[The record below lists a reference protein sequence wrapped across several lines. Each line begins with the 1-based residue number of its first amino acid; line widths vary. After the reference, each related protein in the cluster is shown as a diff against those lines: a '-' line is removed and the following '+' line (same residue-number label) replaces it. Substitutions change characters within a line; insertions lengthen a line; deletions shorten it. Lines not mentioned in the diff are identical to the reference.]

1 MNILLITYNILPLVK
16 SSNVDNNF
24 LWNATLFFLGLGLLY
39 LAFIFFFKSRFSAR
53 SIKKAS
59 KRSELAPIIS
69 NFLFHSSQDSKDEQ
83 KEYVNLKIE
92 IREYLKDSSFRNIL
106 AEILFDLQKDVSGTT
121 EERLFKL
128 YRELG
133 LHHDAFAKLKS
144 WRWAIIS
151 KGILELTQMQVG
163 ESYQLITKYI
173 NDKRSTVR
181 KQAEIATIK
190 LRNEGINYILDSTI
204 YPISEW
210 QQLKMIEALSTLKDY
225 QPPKFKAWL
234 ISENKDVVLFSLRL
248 IKHYNQNDA
257 AASIIELVKH
267 KDNQIKLAAIQCI
280 KDFNFIEAKAT
291 LRAVFLDCTD
301 EVKIQI
307 LGAIAI
313 FGDES
318 DIPFLNGV
326 AIKESNFLVN
336 SKARSAINNIT
347 PDSVL
352 PKKDIIKPKGLD
364 KELELE
370 TLEKEPTVIESDENT
385 KILISEEYLEIET
398 IDETEIYELDD
409 SASLETESIENIDED
424 IVKKEPS
431 NKVSFDFEVMDEKTN
446 SSLDEELGLLSSESL
461 EQEQLDDSYNEMN
474 YEEKDLHLEEIG
486 DTVSAKQVEFLER
499 VMEDEPE
506 SELRFKA
513 FKKLKYLKTN
523 FPIKKIIEKEKTTIV
538 TEETSEPEERIGVE
552 NLSIFYPLYQ
562 KANDLNSKL
571 ILIEQMGSLGDEK
584 ELGFLKTLLNSE
596 EVKVNKAVKTTIKK
610 LEDKYSSIQE
620 EDSIDNEKP
629 EVITEDLVLDNIKS
643 ESVEITS
650 AIQPEEDVV
659 ISFEANDEEIV
670 PDNRLPLELCFLY
683 DEFGIQASKSEE
695 NDFDFELSE
704 EFFLNL
710 NNKKEEHEH

>member
-1 MNILLITYNILPLVK
+1 
-16 SSNVDNNF
+16 
-24 LWNATLFFLGLGLLY
+24 
-39 LAFIFFFKSRFSAR
+39 
-53 SIKKAS
+53 
-59 KRSELAPIIS
+59 
-69 NFLFHSSQDSKDEQ
+69 
-83 KEYVNLKIE
+83 
-92 IREYLKDSSFRNIL
+92 
-106 AEILFDLQKDVSGTT
+106 
-121 EERLFKL
+121 
-128 YRELG
+128 LG